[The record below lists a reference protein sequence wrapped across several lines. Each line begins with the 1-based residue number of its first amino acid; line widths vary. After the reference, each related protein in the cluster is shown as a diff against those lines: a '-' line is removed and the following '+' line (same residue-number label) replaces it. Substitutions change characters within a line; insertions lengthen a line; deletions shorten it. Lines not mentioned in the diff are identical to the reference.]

1 MYDVVVVGAG
11 PSGLN
16 ASRRL
21 SEQGLKVLVLEKKQ
35 KLGEHVIC
43 TGIVGEQAF
52 QEFGLSRGSILKEI
66 RRIKAV
72 SPFSSSLFYEHPTA
86 FACVVDR
93 RRFDN
98 ELGDAAREKGAEIKL
113 ESEVVEAAVEKNC
126 IEIMSEAKEKFKEK
140 HYARMAIVATGINF
154 KLQKKL
160 GLGYPRNFLK
170 GVQAELNIC
179 DGDYTQ
185 VFLGNDVA
193 PGAFAWLVPMSEGKV
208 RMGLMTEQNPRQ
220 CFELMVEKFFPE
232 IKLGLKEERV
242 QFRPIAQ
249 GLVSK
254 TYAER
259 VLALGEAAG
268 QVKTTTG
275 GGIYFGLLCSEI
287 AARVVLSRFEKGDFQ
302 AAALSEYERL
312 WKKAIKKEILLGYYA
327 RKIYGKMNN
336 AQIEKIFQIA
346 RNDGIIP
353 LMREKG
359 NFDWHSNLIL
369 EVMKRIAW
377 KKIIKIARSVRI

>member
-1 MYDVVVVGAG
+1 
-11 PSGLN
+11 
-16 ASRRL
+16 
-21 SEQGLKVLVLEKKQ
+21 
-35 KLGEHVIC
+35 
-43 TGIVGEQAF
+43 
-52 QEFGLSRGSILKEI
+52 
-66 RRIKAV
+66 
-72 SPFSSSLFYEHPTA
+72 
-86 FACVVDR
+86 
-93 RRFDN
+93 
-98 ELGDAAREKGAEIKL
+98 
-113 ESEVVEAAVEKNC
+113 
-126 IEIMSEAKEKFKEK
+126 
-140 HYARMAIVATGINF
+140 
-154 KLQKKL
+154 
-160 GLGYPRNFLK
+160 
-170 GVQAELNIC
+170 
-179 DGDYTQ
+179 
-185 VFLGNDVA
+185 
-193 PGAFAWLVPMSEGKV
+193 
-208 RMGLMTEQNPRQ
+208 
-220 CFELMVEKFFPE
+220 
-232 IKLGLKEERV
+232 
-242 QFRPIAQ
+242 
-249 GLVSK
+249 
-254 TYAER
+254 
-259 VLALGEAAG
+259 LGEAAG